1 MANALER
8 EDYLSD
14 FLKCPICIET
24 FKKPKCLPCL
34 HTFCEACLQ
43 VYIDSD
49 NSSEATDSEDSKS
62 KVEASSD
69 KSNESGIQCPTCR
82 KFIQIGEEVAR
93 CTWLQSLP
101 DNFFIN
107 SLIDKQLIQTESKS
121 CDPCASNGKEELAQ
135 KWCTNCS
142 EALCQECHNDH
153 QKFKALRNHSLLDL
167 NSVKTQEKA
176 TSLSGF
182 IPCADHSSSPAQ
194 VFCRDHH
201 VVCCTVCATVRHRTC
216 SEISTLEEA
225 SKDVKNDKITL
236 DLQKQL
242 NDLIDSLHKRIS
254 QRKDCL
260 VNLKLSKETIENK
273 TTGLI
278 NDAIKHLETLKTSFK
293 NDMENKVKALSENF
307 DSEICKLTNLL
318 SRVMHQKH
326 LLSVSVSQGSNEECL
341 VERENILKIED
352 GIRVESDAISP
363 ISQFGTSDFTIDP
376 HLQNFTSKIT
386 AFRHISL
393 SNNCMKNGQIKLLK
407 KVNLFTGIC
416 SAVFCKGD
424 ILVSVFC
431 DQKVY
436 VVDITLNFKFSIKVA
451 GKPKDIAVDNS
462 NRVFVTLPN
471 EREVLEIDMITK
483 SVKKL
488 FSTVVKCW
496 GIQWM
501 NDKFII
507 AGGDKL
513 EIYSHDG
520 RKQKEIPTEA
530 TWTMC
535 CKQNEETLLYP
546 KDDTVVENPRIT
558 NEKNLFTRSGADLRG
573 IDTDIEGNIYTVGM
587 TSNKLYQLS
596 PDGNLLQEVDCSS
609 FDLKKPFSVCLNDKN
624 NIVVTTCDGHV
635 ALFEIVCTCKP

>member
-14 FLKCPICIET
+14 FLKCPICLET

-62 KVEASSD
+62 KVVASSD
-69 KSNESGIQCPTCR
+69 QSHESGIQCPTCR
-82 KFIQIGEEVAR
+82 KFIQIGEEVGR

-107 SLIDKQLIQTESKS
+107 SLIDKQLIQTESKT
-121 CDPCASNGKEELAQ
+121 CDPCASNGKKELAQ
-135 KWCTNCS
+135 KWCANCA

-201 VVCCTVCATVRHRTC
+201 VACCTLCATVRHRTC

-225 SKDVKNDKITL
+225 SKNVKNDKTTL

-242 NDLIDSLHKRIS
+242 NDLIDSLQSRIS

-260 VNLKLSKETIENK
+260 VNLKLSKETMENK
-273 TTGLI
+273 TIGLI
-278 NDAIKHLETLKTSFK
+278 NDAFKHLETLKTSFQ
-293 NDMENKVKALSENF
+293 NEMENKVKALSENF

-318 SRVMHQKH
+318 SRVVHQKH

-341 VERENILKIED
+341 VERENILRIGNE
-352 GIRVESDAISP
+352 IRVESDAIP
-363 ISQFGTSDFTIDP
+363 PNSQFETSHFAVDP
-376 HLQNFTSKIT
+376 ALQNMTSTIT
-386 AFRHISL
+386 AFRHTFL
-393 SNNCMKNGQIKLLK
+393 SKNCLKNRKINFIKK
-407 KVNLFTGIC
+407 GSFSTDVCCPGIW
-416 SAVFCKGD
+416 KD
-424 ILVSVFC
+424 NILVSVYF
-431 DQKVY
+431 DEKVN
-436 VVDITLNFKFSIKVA
+436 VVDLSLNLKFSIKVA
-451 GKPKDIAVDNS
+451 GRPRGIAVDKLG
-462 NRVFVTLPN
+462 RIFVSLPN
-471 EREVLEIDMITK
+471 EREVLEVDIITK

-488 FSTVVKCW
+488 FSTEVQCW
-496 GIQWM
+496 GILWM
-501 NDKFII
+501 NHQFII
-507 AGGDKL
+507 ASGDKI
-513 EIYSHDG
+513 EIYRNDG
-520 RKQKEIPTEA
+520 LKQKEISTEDA
-530 TWTMC
+530 WMIS
-535 CKQNEETLLYP
+535 CKVNKETLLYTN
-546 KDDTVVENPRIT
+546 KDTIIENSQLT
-558 NEKNLFTRSGADLRG
+558 NKKSLFTVSGTKLRG
-573 IDTDIEGNIYTVGM
+573 IDTDIEGNIYTVGI

-596 PDGNLLQEVDCSS
+596 PDGSLLQEVDCNN
-609 FDLKKPFSVCLNDKN
+609 FNLNRLFCVCLNDKN
-624 NIVVTTCDGHV
+624 NIVITTCDGDV
-635 ALFEIVCTCKP
+635 ALFEIV